1 MGRNSMANKVE
12 MSHISTTLNRLFKT
26 SIREDSVSEGQDND
40 YGDTCRRI
48 MQYDGSYR

>member
-1 MGRNSMANKVE
+1 MANKVE
-12 MSHISTTLNRLFKT
+12 MSRISTILNRLFKT
-26 SIREDSVSEGQDND
+26 SIREDSDSEGQNNY